1 MRKLDQTSRLG
12 QINRLREEDELRERL
27 EAEVREKQKMKLNF
41 ERNLQMVQ
49 ESLQLVSRQGSDSDS
64 MSEVM
69 TKLEEKH
76 KELITLKLKNEQL
89 REKELYARLHL
100 QDASTN
106 KRQEQLRQELLR
118 QSEANKDL
126 SI

>member
-1 MRKLDQTSRLG
+1 
-12 QINRLREEDELRERL
+12 
-27 EAEVREKQKMKLNF
+27 
-41 ERNLQMVQ
+41 
-49 ESLQLVSRQGSDSDS
+49 

-126 SI
+126 TIQLANVKQRLEAYELSFDGLTRD